1 MTPANLP
8 PVNFSKTQRLVLLID
23 LHPLLTLQNPT
34 AYLRAVT
41 SVAARLLQFAPLS
54 ASLSAYKL
62 FFSSLSPLR
71 SDAVLPRHLSTPSL
85 SFNLPA
91 QTLASLSITFDSIS
105 TIIDLPNSPCSARAS
120 NAVSSLL
127 QLIHDYSWET
137 EKDNLLGEDDCNDGD
152 FVKVPSNLVILLSA
166 IGQSVSCSV
175 DFWEL
180 REFDEVFCV
189 VKEAFVIRDI
199 HLCWIDVKI
208 EELKFEG
215 VYEKKNE
222 RENNLVILKDGI
234 RKIGWGFCS
243 SELIVLG
250 SALLPF
256 GLIYPKIGVS
266 VGFMDFGGLN
276 KKTYSGELS
285 LEILDV
291 NGMPLECKCCDLE
304 FVNLKSLPCSNRTDD
319 ILNAAESRDS
329 QSFHGQDAFWIRLAK
344 ENMKVHVKS
353 VHRYDDCE
361 RIGGSS
367 EIVLVRECFLEQ
379 RKNKKNSGV
388 DFFADRVLE
397 MLHGE
402 MGGVT
407 SRSQPPT
414 WQMFLSFLHT
424 KGYWALV
431 SLSSSNRDIFMGIL
445 KPFTTHLA
453 LICILD
459 ADHVSSRGK
468 SGSKLPKIENKTRDT
483 CDEDMSNSNRC
494 LGSQTDTSTSDN
506 CEPRGDG
513 KRKKSLR
520 RLYQEMT
527 WNSFYK
533 AAFEGSD
540 IDLFELYI
548 ARHSEKS
555 KKLKFLKCW
564 MKQITK
570 LDPYCLTTLP
580 GSKSIEELSACN
592 AFLSEPSPAKEGAS
606 PVLKPETSETFFNSL
621 SKRIQHSLES
631 GMDLKNLAERVVKS
645 SIHWLHHNCDENSSE
660 GQQPMRNLDDSS
672 KEAVGSKL
680 IELLLKAPKEM
691 KKMHQDSDQ
700 CSSSENIVREYEL
713 QILLRI
719 EILRSAASEMMG
731 ESRKQKLLK
740 QICSLLEIIQYL
752 VAGGIHGHISLYD
765 YVERTI
771 RARYADE
778 LEDFVKKIYTEMDL
792 LPFGDVDDETPSLLF
807 NSEDSNQSWK
817 DKYDRN
823 EKTEANSIHL
833 SFSTEGNSSQPLANH
848 CESPQDIGKD
858 EHTRILNEARERRE
872 RARRFAPFIS
882 KARDLQR
889 VWAPKQPKALK
900 GKLDSLPNKSKGKD
914 RQTPTYSVVCET
926 PMTGNK
932 RACSGDKARKDLVSS
947 SYSVS
952 KALFQDD

>member
-8 PVNFSKTQRLVLLID
+8 LVNFSKTQRLVLLID

-91 QTLASLSITFDSIS
+91 QTLASLSITLDAIS

-127 QLIHDYSWET
+127 QLIHDYAWET
-137 EKDNLLGEDDCNDGD
+137 EKDNTLGEDDSIDGD

-166 IGQSVSCSV
+166 IGQSVGCSV
-175 DFWEL
+175 DFLEL
-180 REFDEVFCV
+180 REFDEAFCV
-189 VKEAFVIRDI
+189 VKDAFVVRDI
-199 HLCWIDVKI
+199 YLCWIDVKS
-208 EELKFEG
+208 EKYEG
-215 VYEKKNE
+215 IYEKKNE
-222 RENNLVILKDGI
+222 RADNLVSLKDGI
-234 RKIGWGFCS
+234 IKMGWGFCS
-243 SELIVLG
+243 SDLIVLG

-266 VGFMDFGGLN
+266 VGFMDFGGFN
-276 KKTYSGELS
+276 KRRYSGELS

-291 NGMPLECKCCDLE
+291 NGMPLECKCCDIE
-304 FVNLKSLPCSNRTDD
+304 FVNLKSLPCSIRTDD
-319 ILNAAESRDS
+319 ILNASESRDS
-329 QSFHGQDAFWIRLAK
+329 QSLHGQDAFWVHLAK
-344 ENMKVHVKS
+344 KNMKLHVKS
-353 VHRYDDCE
+353 VHRYDECE

-367 EIVLVRECFLEQ
+367 DIVLVRECFLELG
-379 RKNKKNSGV
+379 KNKKNSGV

-407 SRSQPPT
+407 SRSHPPT

-431 SLSSSNRDIFMGIL
+431 SLSSSNRDTFMGIL

-453 LICILD
+453 LLYILD
-459 ADHVSSRGK
+459 ADHVPIRSK
-468 SGSKLPKIENKTRDT
+468 SGSKLPKINNKTRDT

-494 LGSQTDTSTSDN
+494 FGSQTDTSTSDN
-506 CEPRGDG
+506 CEPRRDG
-513 KRKKSLR
+513 KRRKGQR

-533 AAFEGSD
+533 AAFEGSH

-555 KKLKFLKCW
+555 KKLKFLRCW

-580 GSKSIEELSACN
+580 GSKSTEELSACN

-606 PVLKPETSETFFNSL
+606 PVLKTDTSETFFNNL

-645 SIHWLHHNCDENSSE
+645 SIHWLRHNCDENGSE
-660 GQQPMRNLDDSS
+660 GQQTMRSSDDSCR
-672 KEAVGSKL
+672 EAVGSKL

-691 KKMHQDSDQ
+691 KKMHQDSDL

-719 EILRSAASEMMG
+719 EILRPDVSEMMG

-752 VAGGIHGHISLYD
+752 VAGGIHGHVSLYD
-765 YVERTI
+765 YVEQTI

-778 LEDFVKKIYTEMDL
+778 LEDVVKKIYTEMDL
-792 LPFGDVDDETPSLLF
+792 LPFGDDDDKTPSLLF
-807 NSEDSNQSWK
+807 NSEDSNQSWR

-823 EKTEANSIHL
+823 EKAEANTTNLSI
-833 SFSTEGNSSQPLANH
+833 STEGDSSQPLANQ
-848 CESPQDIGKD
+848 CESPQEIGKD

-914 RQTPTYSVVCET
+914 RKTPSYSVVCET

-932 RACSGDKARKDLVSS
+932 RACSGDKARKDLGNS

-952 KALFQDD
+952 KALFQDN